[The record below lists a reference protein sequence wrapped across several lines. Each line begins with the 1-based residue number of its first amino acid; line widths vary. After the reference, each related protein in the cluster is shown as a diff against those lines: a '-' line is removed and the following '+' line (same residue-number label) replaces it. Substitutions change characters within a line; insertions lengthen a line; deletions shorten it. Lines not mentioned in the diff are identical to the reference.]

1 MDAKLMQGIK
11 KAIKKVIEGLATPND
26 LFGTT
31 DLGFKRFEVLYCAGF
46 LPKCTENVTA
56 VLVAVKH
63 KSVRGFNVSVFEV
76 RIRDGEVINAMYDG
90 RACVDF
96 ENETV
101 LNHNVGYGSF
111 STAHADCFLRRMLQA
126 QKIPVL

>member
-11 KAIKKVIEGLATPND
+11 KAIKKDIEGLATPND
-26 LFGTT
+26 LFGEV
-31 DLGFKRFEVLYCAGF
+31 DLGFKRFEILYCAGF
-46 LPKCTENVTA
+46 LPKCTENVTT

-63 KSVRGFNVSVFEV
+63 KDVEGYNVSVFEV
-76 RIRDGEVINAMYDG
+76 IIKDGEVRDALYDG

-96 ENETV
+96 ENENV
-101 LNHNVGYGSF
+101 LYHNVGYGSF
-111 STAHADCFLRRMLQA
+111 TTEHANNFLDRMLQA